1 MESLFA
7 KNSTYT
13 YVIGEI
19 GGNFTTYEDTV
30 KFMDA
35 AKYSGVD
42 CIKLQTYRAETL
54 SAKSAMFDMENTKK
68 SSQYDYFLKY
78 MNYQKN
84 IVVIFSIMLSLK
96 A

>member
-1 MESLFA
+1 M
-7 KNSTYT
+7 
-13 YVIGEI
+13 VGEI
-19 GGNFTTYEDTV
+19 RANFTTYEDTV
-30 KFMDA
+30 KLIHA

-78 MNYQKN
+78 MNYQKI